1 MKGTAYFTPE
11 LFVFLK
17 QLRRHNN
24 REWFL
29 KNKPRYETLAKAP
42 ALRFIGDLSLR
53 IGEISPSLVAGP
65 KSLFRI
71 YRDVRFSSDKSPY
84 KTHVAMQFSHAAAVK
99 DVHAPGYY
107 LHLEPG
113 SCFAAAGSWHPDPRS
128 LAKIRDAIAWQQD
141 DWKQVRRRVS
151 LSDLETLSRPPRG
164 YSAEH
169 PFIEDLKRKDFIA
182 TVDFS
187 ESDVCSPAFLREFL
201 GACKRTAPLVAFL
214 AKALK
219 LGF

>member
-17 QLRRHNN
+17 QLRRHNH

-29 KNKPRYETLAKAP
+29 KNKDRYEEAAKLP
-42 ALRFIGDLSLR
+42 ALRFIADLSLR
-53 IGEISPSLVAGP
+53 VGEISPWIVASP

-84 KTHVAMQFSHAAAVK
+84 KTHIGMHFSHAAGK
-99 DVHAPGYY
+99 EVHAPGYY

-113 SCFAAAGSWHPDPRS
+113 SCFAAAGCWHPDPRS
-128 LAKIRDAIAWQQD
+128 LARIRDALAWQQD
-141 DWKQVRRRVS
+141 DWKNVRRQVE
-151 LSDLETLSRPPRG
+151 LSDMEGLSRPPRG

-169 PFIEDLKRKDFIA
+169 PFIKDLKRKDFVA
-182 TVDFS
+182 TVNFAD
-187 ESDVCSPAFLREFL
+187 SDVCSPKFLREFVV
-201 GACKRTAPLVAFL
+201 ACKEMAPLVAFL
-214 AKALK
+214 SKALK